1 MKRTNSELCHPFWI
15 ILETVSYYSPIPKK
29 FDLPQDRTI
38 LTNLVEKTYRII
50 WAFMLPKCLKI
61 RLVIALLRHRPPDH
75 YPRNPA
81 ITRSSAGTS
90 SRKLSC
96 PNGAD
101 SSTKLTG
108 APAALSA

>member
-1 MKRTNSELCHPFWI
+1 MRFQLHAAGVAAVLVAQRREQRAVAAADVEHPAAGRDMPGDQRQ
-15 ILETVSYYSPIPKK
+15 VGAK
-29 FDLPQDRTI
+29 FAGLHPHW
-38 LTNLVEKTYRII
+38 L
-50 WAFMLPKCLKI
+50 
-61 RLVIALLRHRPPDH
+61 
-75 YPRNPA
+75 RNPA

-108 APAALSA
+108 APAAFSACAILRDSGVG